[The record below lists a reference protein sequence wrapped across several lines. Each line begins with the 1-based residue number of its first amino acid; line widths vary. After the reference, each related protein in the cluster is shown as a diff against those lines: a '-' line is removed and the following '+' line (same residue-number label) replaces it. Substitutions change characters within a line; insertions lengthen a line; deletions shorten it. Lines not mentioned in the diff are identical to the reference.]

1 VRARVILGVCATWT
15 LAGLVLAAQSALD
28 VTMRGGVPT
37 PLSVAF
43 IQTLPWIPVTI
54 GVIALT
60 IHVPISRTR
69 WALPLAIHI
78 AAALVASV
86 VANMLIVI
94 GYMSSAG
101 RPVAVGEVIRGGALW
116 GTLHLHITLL
126 IYAGVFAIT
135 SAVLYY
141 RQTRSRELQ
150 VAKLEGQLA
159 RAHLQTLNAQI
170 RPHFLFNTL
179 HTIGQLWR
187 SGRSDDAD
195 AVLDHL
201 GNLFHKVQRSTSRFE
216 VPLSEEM
223 ELVREYLSIEETRF
237 RDRLQTS
244 VCASEAALDCLV
256 PPLILQPIVEN
267 AIRHGISAVSSS
279 GRVDVKADV
288 TDGHLRLSVGDD
300 GPGMAATST
309 QAGSGTGLRN
319 TRERLAQ
326 LYGEDARLIISG
338 VKPRGTLVQLDIPLT
353 PRDEGLRSHD

>member
-1 VRARVILGVCATWT
+1 MKARVIFGVCAAWT
-15 LAGLVLAAQSALD
+15 LAGVILAAQSALD
-28 VTMRGGVPT
+28 VTMRGGEAT

-43 IQTLPWIPVTI
+43 VQTLPWIPVTI

-60 IHVPISRTR
+60 IYVPVKRAG
-69 WALPLAIHI
+69 WALPTLIHI
-78 AAALVASV
+78 AAAVVASLI
-86 VANMLIVI
+86 ANMLIVI
-94 GYMSSAG
+94 GYLLSSG
-101 RPVAVGEVIRGGALW
+101 RPIGFGDVVQGGAMW

-126 IYAGVFAIT
+126 IYAAVFAAT
-135 SAVLYY
+135 RAVLYY

-150 VAKLEGQLA
+150 VARLEGQLV

-216 VPLSEEM
+216 VSLSEEM
-223 ELVREYLSIEETRF
+223 ELVREYLAIEETRF

-244 VCASEAALDCLV
+244 VCASSDALECLV

-279 GRVDVKADV
+279 GRVDVNAEVVDR
-288 TDGHLRLSVGDD
+288 HLRLSVRDD
-300 GPGMAATST
+300 GPGIVAKSS

-326 LYGEDARLIISG
+326 LYGDDARLVISG
-338 VKPRGTLVQLDIPLT
+338 VQPQGTLVQLEIPLT
-353 PRDEGLRSHD
+353 PRDESLRAS